1 MIHYDKR
8 ILDNGL
14 TVVAEQ
20 DTTTNMCA
28 VNVLYKVGSR
38 DEEADRTGFAHLFE
52 HLMFCGTHQVPD
64 FDTPLQNAG
73 GENNA
78 FTNTDYTNFYDLV
91 PAKNIEVALWLE
103 ADRMMGLDINQKSLS
118 VQQKV
123 VIEEF
128 KEVCLNKPYG
138 DSWHHLAALAYQDHA
153 YSWPTIGKNIDHIAN
168 AHLSEVRS
176 FYDHHYHPS
185 NAILT
190 VSGPLAVDSVFRLA
204 EKWFGKIKVDSYSV
218 SKPSVDVNQE
228 EERFT
233 GVDADVPSPLFLL
246 GYHMPGRN
254 SQAYYACDLLS
265 DVLANGKSSRFYTS
279 LIRGKQLFSSLDCYV
294 TGTFEPG
301 LIIIEGR
308 PMPGVSIQEALE
320 AVQHEIQT
328 VVDDPPADRELQK
341 VKNKVISS
349 LAISD
354 LNVLNKAIS
363 MAYFEWLDSLDLMN
377 QQERLYE
384 QVTAEDI
391 VDMTRSYLRASN
403 RSIVEYRPT
412 AEVSAV

>member
-1 MIHYDKR
+1 
-8 ILDNGL
+8 
-14 TVVAEQ
+14 
-20 DTTTNMCA
+20 
-28 VNVLYKVGSR
+28 
-38 DEEADRTGFAHLFE
+38 
-52 HLMFCGTHQVPD
+52 
-64 FDTPLQNAG
+64 
-73 GENNA
+73 
-78 FTNTDYTNFYDLV
+78 
-91 PAKNIEVALWLE
+91 
-103 ADRMMGLDINQKSLS
+103 
-118 VQQKV
+118 
-123 VIEEF
+123 
-128 KEVCLNKPYG
+128 
-138 DSWHHLAALAYQDHA
+138 
-153 YSWPTIGKNIDHIAN
+153 

-204 EKWFGKIKVDSYSV
+204 EKWFGKIKVDNYSV
-218 SKPSVDVNQE
+218 SKPSVEVHQE

-308 PMPGVSIQEALE
+308 PMPGVSIQEALK

-384 QVTAEDI
+384 QVTSEDI